1 MAQSFQPLAHFRT
14 IPQPIQAAIFMVG
27 AALLFAALSATIRH
41 LSEGL
46 HTFEVTFFRNFAGLV
61 FMLPWL
67 FRSGLSGLRTGR
79 FMLYTW
85 RSFLSL
91 VSMLCGFTS
100 LTLLPFDKAIALSF
114 TVPLFAT
121 AGAAIFLGEDVRA
134 RRWTATIIGFIGV
147 LIILH
152 PGVGDANLLSGG
164 GRAALGAG
172 LSLFSA
178 LISAVITLIVKDL
191 ARTEPSDAIVTY
203 MVLLLTPMSLLPGI
217 PYWQWPPMEI
227 WLWIVIMGA
236 FGSFGHMC
244 FIRAFAKADASAV
257 MPYDYTR
264 MIFAAII
271 GYFAFDEAPEIWT
284 WIGAAVIASAAIYIA
299 RRETIRRQSVAT
311 TAAAAAGEP
320 AAPATIVRPESGSA
334 ER

>member
-1 MAQSFQPLAHFRT
+1 MVQTL
-14 IPQPIQAAIFMVG
+14 QPIAYFRSVPPPVQAAIYMV
-27 AALLFAALSATIRH
+27 AASLLFAALSATIRH
-41 LSEGL
+41 LSTGL

-67 FRSGLSGLRTGR
+67 FRSGLGGLRTGR
-79 FMLYTW
+79 FMLYGW

-91 VSMLCGFTS
+91 LSMLCGFTS

-121 AGAAIFLGEDVRA
+121 AGAALFLGEDVRA

-147 LIILH
+147 MIILH
-152 PGVGDANLLSGG
+152 PGVGGSDLTSGG
-164 GRAALGAG
+164 TAALGAG
-172 LSLFSA
+172 LSLLAA
-178 LISAVITLIVKDL
+178 LLSAVITLIVKDL

-203 MVLLLTPMSLLPGI
+203 MVLLLTPMSLIPAI
-217 PYWQWPPMEI
+217 PYWQWPPMEL
-227 WLWIVIMGA
+227 WLWILIMGA

-244 FIRAFAKADASAV
+244 YIRAFARADASAV

-264 MIFAAII
+264 MIFAAVI
-271 GYFAFDEAPEIWT
+271 GYFAFNEAPDIWT

-320 AAPATIVRPESGSA
+320 AALAPLVRTGS
-334 ER
+334 EDKQP

>member
-1 MAQSFQPLAHFRT
+1 MVPPFQPLAHFHA
-14 IPQPIQAAIFMVG
+14 IPRPMQAAIFMVG
-27 AALLFAALSATIRH
+27 AALLFAALSATIRF
-41 LSEGL
+41 LSGDL
-46 HTFEVTFFRNFAGLV
+46 HTFEVTFFRNFAGLL

-67 FRSGLSGLRTGR
+67 FRSGFSGLRTGR
-79 FMLYTW
+79 LALYTW

-121 AGAAIFLGEDVRA
+121 AGAALFLGEDVRA

-152 PGVGDANLLSGG
+152 PGFGEASLLSGG
-164 GRAALGAG
+164 GRAALGVG

-203 MVLLLTPMSLLPGI
+203 MVLLLTPMSLIPAI
-217 PYWQWPPMEI
+217 PYWEWPPLEL

-244 FIRAFAKADASAV
+244 FIRAFANADASAV

-271 GYFAFDEAPEIWT
+271 GYFAFDEAPDIWT
-284 WIGAAVIASAAIYIA
+284 WVGAIVIAGAAIYIA
-299 RRETIRRQSVAT
+299 RRETIRRQSAAT

-320 AAPATIVRPESGSA
+320 AAPATIVRPDGKLP
-334 ER
+334 

>member
-1 MAQSFQPLAHFRT
+1 MLQSFQPLAHFRT
-14 IPQPIQAAIFMVG
+14 VPPPIQAAIYMVG
-27 AALLFAALSATIRH
+27 ASLLFAALSATIRH
-41 LSEGL
+41 LSTGL
-46 HTFEVTFFRNFAGLV
+46 HTFEVTFFRNCAGLI

-67 FRSGLSGLRTGR
+67 FRSGMSGLRTGR

-91 VSMLCGFTS
+91 LSMLCGFTS

-121 AGAAIFLGEDVRA
+121 AGAAVFLREDVRA

-152 PGVGDANLLSGG
+152 PGFGGSELMAG
-164 GRAALGAG
+164 GRAAFGAG
-172 LSLFSA
+172 LA
-178 LISAVITLIVKDL
+178 LTAALLSAVITLIVKDL

-203 MVLLLTPMSLLPGI
+203 MVLLLTPMSLVPAV
-217 PYWQWPPMEI
+217 PYWEWPPVEI
-227 WLWIVIMGA
+227 WLWIVALGA

-271 GYFAFDEAPEIWT
+271 GYFAFDEAPDIWT

-299 RRETIRRQSVAT
+299 HRETIRRQSVA
-311 TAAAAAGEP
+311 ARAGAVAGEP
-320 AAPATIVRPESGSA
+320 AAAAAAVPPPPDGKQP
-334 ER
+334 

>member
-1 MAQSFQPLAHFRT
+1 MVQSFQPLVHFRT
-14 IPQPIQAAIFMVG
+14 VPPPIQAAIFMVV
-27 AALLFAALSATIRH
+27 ASLLFAALSATIRH
-41 LSEGL
+41 LSTGL
-46 HTFEVTFFRNFAGLV
+46 HTFEVTFFRNGAGLV

-67 FRSGLSGLRTGR
+67 FRSGMSGLRTGR
-79 FMLYTW
+79 FVLYTW

-91 VSMLCGFTS
+91 LSMLCGFTS

-121 AGAAIFLGEDVRA
+121 AGAAVILREDVRA

-152 PGVGDANLLSGG
+152 PGFGGSELTAG

-172 LSLFSA
+172 LA
-178 LISAVITLIVKDL
+178 LTAALLSAVITLIVKDL

-203 MVLLLTPMSLLPGI
+203 MVLLLTPMSLLPAI
-217 PYWQWPPMEI
+217 PYWEWPPVEI
-227 WLWIVIMGA
+227 WLWIAVMGA

-244 FIRAFAKADASAV
+244 YIRAFARADASAV

-264 MIFAAII
+264 MIFAAVI
-271 GYFAFDEAPEIWT
+271 GYFAFDEAPDIWT
-284 WIGAAVIASAAIYIA
+284 WTGAAVIASAAIYIA
-299 RRETIRRQSVAT
+299 HRETLRRQSVA
-311 TAAAAAGEP
+311 ARAGAAAGEP
-320 AAPATIVRPESGSA
+320 AAAAAVIPQAPDGKQP
-334 ER
+334 